1 MTNAK
6 KKQGRGSLKG
16 HPFERF
22 DIRET
27 PDALIISEPPA
38 PILGSFST
46 VAIGMP
52 MACFACFLL
61 AFALR
66 DGGAALVAALIFI
79 PLTILFVATVA
90 IGSVNTRLVMITH
103 DAIRITQ
110 QPISLRKRQIPL
122 RGLQGFRIVKVAD
135 DESDML
141 ELQMMPSE
149 HVLFKSLSGDTL
161 RKLQSRIEN
170 FLGR

>member
-6 KKQGRGSLKG
+6 KKQGRGSLKR

-27 PDALIISEPPA
+27 PDALIISEPPS
-38 PILGSFST
+38 PVLSTSFMMLFG
-46 VAIGMP
+46 IP
-52 MACFACFLL
+52 MACLACFVL

-79 PLTILFVATVA
+79 PFAILFVVTIA
-90 IGSVNTRLVMITH
+90 IGGVNTRLVMITH

-122 RGLQGFRIVKVAD
+122 KGLQGFRVVKYD
-135 DESDML
+135 DGDGYVYQL
-141 ELQMMPSE
+141 RIMPSE
-149 HVLFKSLSGDTL
+149 YVLYQSSSEDPLL
-161 RKLQSRIEN
+161 KLQSRIEN